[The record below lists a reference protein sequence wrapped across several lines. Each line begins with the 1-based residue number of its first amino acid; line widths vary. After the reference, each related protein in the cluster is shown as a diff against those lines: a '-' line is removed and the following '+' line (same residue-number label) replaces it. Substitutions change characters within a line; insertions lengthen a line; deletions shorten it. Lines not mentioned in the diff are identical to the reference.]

1 MTYIMG
7 KNRGDII
14 KTLKKTGDT
23 ILIAKAEIIYAI
35 APDLLVRSTIKE
47 LMREMKMQPKTY
59 EYYRVGL
66 IKITDIKEVED
77 EKPPS
82 CEFYNIEYCDPC
94 KSPNDITKCDL
105 FQIGTQIKIEKWNPS
120 EQEECSHESHFISTK
135 TECEKCKEKE

>member
-1 MTYIMG
+1 E
-7 KNRGDII
+7 
-14 KTLKKTGDT
+14 KTVVSQQNTSGNSVKGTNP
-23 ILIAKAEIIYAI
+23 A
-35 APDLLVRSTIKE
+35 
-47 LMREMKMQPKTY
+47 
-59 EYYRVGL
+59 
-66 IKITDIKEVED
+66 TDS
-77 EKPPS
+77 KPPS